1 MYLKTFSLTK
11 RGLNADI
18 MLDETVRLLALTSE
32 HSIRAG
38 FLCWWTVLC
47 TNRISASGTFFWG
60 LKLWGPMRFV
70 HNCNQAVIKGG
81 EALIVTGQFQVNS
94 QRSIHKFFRYKVYQ
108 HTLKYVFLKY
118 LNCFIINVTMIIV
131 VIWLILVFI

>member
-1 MYLKTFSLTK
+1 
-11 RGLNADI
+11 
-18 MLDETVRLLALTSE
+18 
-32 HSIRAG
+32 
-38 FLCWWTVLC
+38 
-47 TNRISASGTFFWG
+47 
-60 LKLWGPMRFV
+60 MRFV

-108 HTLKYVFLKY
+108 HTLKYVFLKC